1 MTKRVNL
8 QDKPLVKNLEEA
20 DATLARIAELGRR
33 ITLIN
38 TALND
43 DVAKLQLAANEQ
55 LSPLTGEK
63 ELLERS
69 LYLFMDTHKN
79 DLFNDK
85 QRSRNLSFGTIG
97 IHSLPGELVTIGNTT
112 LSRVLELLQE
122 KGLKQYIRIKP
133 EVNKEALAGA
143 DPELLK
149 SVRCRIKGGEKPY
162 YRLADH
168 AGQGGSA

>member
-63 ELLERS
+63 ELLESGATRTAADYS
-69 LYLFMDTHKN
+69 DLDTWMGWLGDTFK
-79 DLFNDK
+79 
-85 QRSRNLSFGTIG
+85 
-97 IHSLPGELVTIGNTT
+97 
-112 LSRVLELLQE
+112 
-122 KGLKQYIRIKP
+122 
-133 EVNKEALAGA
+133 
-143 DPELLK
+143 
-149 SVRCRIKGGEKPY
+149 
-162 YRLADH
+162 
-168 AGQGGSA
+168 